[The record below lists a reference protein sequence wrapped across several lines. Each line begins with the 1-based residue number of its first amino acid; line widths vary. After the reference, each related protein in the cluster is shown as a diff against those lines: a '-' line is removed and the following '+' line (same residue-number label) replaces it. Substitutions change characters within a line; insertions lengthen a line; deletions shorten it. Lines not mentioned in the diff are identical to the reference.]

1 MARLGIYPNPG
12 RSVRGYVVDIQA
24 DLLSG
29 LETRVV
35 IALMPEDVVP
45 IAASG
50 LNPVFDVEGRRYVL
64 MTQAVATVPRR
75 ELRGAVASLNGQRD
89 VVLAAIDFLI
99 SGF

>member
-1 MARLGIYPNPG
+1 MARLDVYPMPG
-12 RSVRGYVVDIQA
+12 RSGRGYVVDIQA

-35 IALMPEDVVP
+35 IPLLPEGVAP
-45 IAASG
+45 MAASG
-50 LNPVFDVEGRRYVL
+50 LNPVFEVEGRRHVL

-75 ELRGAVASLNGQRD
+75 ELRGAVASLNGQHD
-89 VVLAAIDFLI
+89 IVLAAIDFLI